1 MYLGGSKIK
10 CPFRIQRPP
19 NRLQLFDATEEQGFG
34 FTSTPHI
41 KDTALIA
48 SWQQVAPRLL
58 RQLNK
63 PDMSSLLAELS
74 NTRRQLQTAV
84 NNVDPNLWSTIADIK
99 PETAIQPHQQKHL
112 TAVVRKRYKVE
123 MTNSMSPEDMSVYLS
138 TGGEGA
144 GAWLHAPADEIPP
157 LSNERFA
164 IAAMLRIN
172 MAQTPTI
179 TQCQRH
185 TDARKCNERVS
196 TQLHHALTCAFGPY
210 RTNRHDAVCDATAKL
225 IRKITGQEPL
235 IEQNVPPHSLPADIK
250 SNNNRSDITW
260 HTATWHTATETIH
273 LDIMI
278 TSAFT
283 KAALAGNHVTAITPG
298 YANNLAEQYK
308 RRKYAPHPIVPIVF
322 EAHGRFGT
330 ETLSFL
336 RKTYKH
342 PS

>member
-1 MYLGGSKIK
+1 
-10 CPFRIQRPP
+10 
-19 NRLQLFDATEEQGFG
+19 
-34 FTSTPHI
+34 
-41 KDTALIA
+41 
-48 SWQQVAPRLL
+48 
-58 RQLNK
+58 
-63 PDMSSLLAELS
+63 
-74 NTRRQLQTAV
+74 
-84 NNVDPNLWSTIADIK
+84 
-99 PETAIQPHQQKHL
+99 
-112 TAVVRKRYKVE
+112 
-123 MTNSMSPEDMSVYLS
+123 MSVYLS

-144 GAWLHAPADEIPP
+144 GAWLHAPTDEIPP
-157 LSNERFA
+157 LSNEHFA
-164 IAAMLRIN
+164 IAAKLRMN
-172 MAQTPTI
+172 KAQTPTI

-210 RTNRHDAVCDATAKL
+210 RTNRHDAVRDATAKL

-235 IEQNVPPHSLPADIK
+235 IEQNVPPLSLPADNHPDDIK
-250 SNNNRSDITW
+250 SNNNRSGITW
-260 HTATWHTATETIH
+260 HTATATIH

-336 RKTYKH
+336 RKLTNTLPEPERNQMYH
-342 PS
+342 YALQLLSTTLQHYNARTIQAHLANHTDPHHQHAAASAAA